1 MSCGW
6 MRMSCPFW
14 SAVTVAVLVA
24 VTGCTAAPP
33 QPLETHLSATAS
45 LTVALDRFANKM
57 RDAGAPAVLVQ
68 AKVRGEEWSRA
79 YGVRSLE
86 SPEPA
91 QPSDRTHVGSVTKS
105 FVAVSVLKLVA
116 EGRLGLEDN
125 VSALLPDFDSL
136 MRPPEQIT
144 VRQLLQ
150 HRSGMPDYVIPMFQ
164 QGSMRKVFDTRL
176 SHQER
181 LALAATRKWERKLA
195 QGFEY
200 SNSNYIALGMIVER
214 LRGQPIGEVLRTD
227 VVNPLN
233 LTGTTL
239 AEPGPAPPD
248 TVHGYVTVF
257 GDRWDVTSIDM
268 LVGSPDGGLISTVG
282 DMNTFYAALLQ
293 GRLLPASLVA
303 EMLSPPYAT
312 YGLGLFRWNDT
323 CANNFYYGHGGDRPG
338 YGTIA
343 VSSADGSRQV
353 AMTVTYPPE
362 PFGVSDNGIVD
373 QMAETVM
380 TALDAA
386 C

>member
-1 MSCGW
+1 
-6 MRMSCPFW
+6 
-14 SAVTVAVLVA
+14 
-24 VTGCTAAPP
+24 
-33 QPLETHLSATAS
+33 
-45 LTVALDRFANKM
+45 VALDQFANKM

-125 VSALLPDFDSL
+125 VSALLPDLDSL

-164 QGSMRKVFDTRL
+164 EGSLRKVFDTRL
-176 SHQER
+176 SRQER

-214 LRGQPIGEVLRTD
+214 LRGRPIGEVLRTD

-239 AEPGPAPPD
+239 AEPGPAPAD

-257 GDRWDVTSIDM
+257 GDRWDVTSIQM

-293 GRLLPASLVA
+293 GRLLPASLVT
-303 EMLSPPYAT
+303 EMLSPSYAT
-312 YGLGLFRWNDT
+312 YGLGLFRWNDS

-338 YGTIA
+338 YGTIS

-353 AMTVTYPPE
+353 SMTVAYPPE
-362 PFGVSDNGIVD
+362 PFGISDNGIVD